1 MSQSPLQ
8 LDRYFFVKISL
19 EANAKGDPKA
29 VYNIEA
35 KTDVSRDESRDG
47 HFLVSLTVRL
57 KSLDDALPCYDGE
70 VVVMGYFHVDQDY
83 PPQKCEPL
91 VAINGASILYGAI
104 REMVS
109 NLSARGP
116 WPMLVLAPLNFAALN
131 REAKEGVESVGQP
144 T

>member
-35 KTDVSRDESRDG
+35 KTDVSRDESQER
-47 HFLVSLTVRL
+47 HYLVSLTVRL
-57 KSLDDALPCYDGE
+57 TPLDEAQPCYVGE
-70 VVVMGYFHVDQDY
+70 VVVMGYFQVHQDY
-83 PPQKCEPL
+83 PAEKCDKL
-91 VAINGASILYGAI
+91 VAMNGASMLYGAV

-116 WPMLVLAPLNFAALN
+116 WPMVVLAPMNFADLN
-131 REAKEGVESVGQP
+131 RQEKSGIEATGQP
-144 T
+144 